1 MPSAYVLIN
10 YGLSF
15 FEDVEII
22 NELKNLPEI
31 MEVESL
37 SGAYD
42 LLVKVSADTMDKL
55 KETITLRIGRNDKIV
70 SMVTL
75 NVMEV
80 IFPCK
85 GFFFL
90 DR

>member
-22 NELKNLPEI
+22 NELKDLPEV

-37 SGAYD
+37 SGAFD

-70 SMVTL
+70 SMLTL
-75 NVMEV
+75 NVMEL
-80 IFPCK
+80 K
-85 GFFFL
+85 
-90 DR
+90 

>member
-15 FEDVEII
+15 EHEENIDK
-22 NELKNLPEI
+22 LKELPEI
-31 MEVESL
+31 IVVERL

-55 KETITLRIGRNDKIV
+55 KETITLHIGRNKKII
-70 SMVTL
+70 SMLTL
-75 NVMEV
+75 NIMEA
-80 IFPCK
+80 
-85 GFFFL
+85 
-90 DR
+90 

>member
-15 FEDVEII
+15 LEDVEII
-22 NELKNLPEI
+22 NELKDLPEV

-55 KETITLRIGRNDKIV
+55 KEAITLRIGRNDKIV

-75 NVMEV
+75 NVMEL
-80 IFPCK
+80 K
-85 GFFFL
+85 
-90 DR
+90 

>member
-10 YGLSF
+10 YGLSS

-22 NELKNLPEI
+22 NDLKDLPEV

-37 SGAYD
+37 SGAFD
-42 LLVKVSADTMDKL
+42 LLVKVSAETMDKL

-75 NVMEV
+75 NVMEL
-80 IFPCK
+80 K
-85 GFFFL
+85 
-90 DR
+90 

>member
-15 FEDVEII
+15 FEDEEVI
-22 NELKNLPEI
+22 NQLKGLPEV
-31 MEVESL
+31 MEVERL

-42 LLVKVSADTMDKL
+42 LLVKVRADTIDKL
-55 KETITLRIGRNDKIV
+55 KETIGSFIRTDDKIT

-75 NVMEV
+75 NMME
-80 IFPCK
+80 
-85 GFFFL
+85 L
-90 DR
+90 Q

>member
-22 NELKNLPEI
+22 NELKDLPEV

-37 SGAYD
+37 SGAFD
-42 LLVKVSADTMDKL
+42 LLVKVSADTMDKS
-55 KETITLRIGRNDKIV
+55 KETIALRIGRNDKII

-75 NVMEV
+75 NVMEL
-80 IFPCK
+80 K
-85 GFFFL
+85 
-90 DR
+90 

>member
-15 FEDVEII
+15 LEDVEII
-22 NELKNLPEI
+22 NELKDLPEV

-37 SGAYD
+37 SGAFD

-55 KETITLRIGRNDKIV
+55 KEAITLRIGKNDKIV

-75 NVMEV
+75 NVMEL
-80 IFPCK
+80 K
-85 GFFFL
+85 
-90 DR
+90 

>member
-15 FEDVEII
+15 LEDVEII
-22 NELKNLPEI
+22 NELKDLPEV

-37 SGAYD
+37 SGAFD

-75 NVMEV
+75 NVMEL
-80 IFPCK
+80 K
-85 GFFFL
+85 
-90 DR
+90 

>member
-22 NELKNLPEI
+22 NELKDLPEV

-75 NVMEV
+75 NVMEL
-80 IFPCK
+80 K
-85 GFFFL
+85 
-90 DR
+90 

>member
-15 FEDVEII
+15 EHEENIDK
-22 NELKNLPEI
+22 LKELPEI
-31 MEVESL
+31 IVVERL

-55 KETITLRIGRNDKIV
+55 KEAITLRIGRNDKIV

-75 NVMEV
+75 NVMEL
-80 IFPCK
+80 K
-85 GFFFL
+85 
-90 DR
+90 

>member
-22 NELKNLPEI
+22 NELKDLPEI

-42 LLVKVSADTMDKL
+42 LLVKVSADTIDNL

-80 IFPCK
+80 K
-85 GFFFL
+85 
-90 DR
+90 